1 MLGPLPTFYRV
12 VVAVCTFLAF
22 LALGLWA
29 AYALPHTVLAAIG
42 TRLGT
47 GLGVGLGLVAAL
59 LVLRGPDHADHG
71 RHRVR
76 ARSPRH

>member
-1 MLGPLPTFYRV
+1 MLGPLPTFYKV

-29 AYALPHTVLAAIG
+29 AYAMPDTALAAIG

-47 GLGVGLGLVAAL
+47 GLGVGLGLVAVL
-59 LVLRGPDHADHG
+59 LMLRDPSQNDHD